1 MMITKLKSIP
11 LAPILNMYV
20 RHEVFFF
27 SFHFFYFIKLY
38 FWQRGCGSVI
48 LNDL

>member
-27 SFHFFYFIKLY
+27 LFIFFILLNFIFGKE
-38 FWQRGCGSVI
+38 VV
-48 LNDL
+48 DL